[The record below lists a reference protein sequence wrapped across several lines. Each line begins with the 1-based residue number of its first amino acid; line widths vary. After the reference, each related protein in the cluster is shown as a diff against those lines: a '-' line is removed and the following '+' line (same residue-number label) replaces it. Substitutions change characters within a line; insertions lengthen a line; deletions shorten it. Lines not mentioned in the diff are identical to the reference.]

1 MATERIPLTQPIES
15 RVGNFLK
22 DSRSVN
28 CVFESRDQKREFLKR
43 PGLVTAKQVVSIT
56 PPAETPSQGL
66 VEFNSDLYSVIN
78 NTLYKTV
85 ATAPY
90 TTTTVGSTSVSTSQS
105 YFVKTF
111 LGAYLFMHN
120 KLNGYLLSKAGVFS
134 GIVNDKVVS
143 VSIDNEG
150 LGYSGTPTITF
161 TPPPSG
167 TTATGT
173 VVMSSTGNGSIVSIT
188 IDIAGSGYVTAPT
201 ATINPW
207 FVTVPNCTN
216 VSGTTTIDYTGYYG
230 ALFTGMV
237 VSTTGIPTGALI
249 TKVTQGSILGSG
261 TMTLSIATT
270 GSVSGNVTAT
280 DARFTATA
288 AVTPNLCSFPT
299 GPYVSGTVFLDNYV
313 FIGTVSTAM
322 STDLPPVPVGNRI
335 YNSALGD
342 PTSWSALDYLSFEQ
356 TTDTLV
362 GIAKHLNYLVAFGQ
376 TSTQF
381 YYDNANPVGSP
392 LSVSQSYTS
401 EVGCA
406 SGDSIVS
413 TDNTVLWVGTS
424 KTYGRAVYLMDG
436 VSPVKVSTD
445 NIDKHLEAD
454 GLGKVSA
461 YCYKFGGHTLYILTL
476 HNTNETLVFD
486 INEKMWYQ
494 WTQYSMMSSDQ
505 SNPGVWM
512 ESYFRPTFYAEALG
526 VPFVLDDDTATIYYF
541 DTNTY
546 QDANQPIYC
555 RTVTDVIDNG
565 STKRKFYGRL
575 EIIGDK
581 VAGTLQVRHTGD
593 DYNTW
598 SSYRSIDLNA
608 SRAQIYLSGADRR
621 RAWEFLCTSNVPLR
635 LDGAEIDFRI
645 GELDQEQST
654 GGGRYRK

>member
-1 MATERIPLTQPIES
+1 MAIERIPLTQPIES

-66 VEFNSDLYSVIN
+66 VEFNGDLYSVIN

-120 KLNGYLLSKAGVFS
+120 KINGYLLSKAGVF
-134 GIVNDKVVS
+134 GAITNDKVIS

-150 LGYSGTPTITF
+150 LDYSSGITLTF
-161 TPPPSG
+161 TPSG
-167 TTATGT
+167 TTATPTVDSAGHITDVTLTAKPNGQASTPVIAIIQPTPATPTGT
-173 VVMSSTGNGSIVSIT
+173 GTKAFFYIVVSSATGIYTGMYVTGTGIAPNAKVTNISGTTITVSI
-188 IDIAGSGYVTAPT
+188 AHTA
-201 ATINPW
+201 A
-207 FVTVPNCTN
+207 
-216 VSGTTTIDYTGYYG
+216 VSGTIT
-230 ALFTGMV
+230 FTDM
-237 VSTTGIPTGALI
+237 
-249 TKVTQGSILGSG
+249 GSNGS
-261 TMTLSIATT
+261 L
-270 GSVSGNVTAT
+270 TA
-280 DARFTATA
+280 
-288 AVTPNLCSFPT
+288 NLCVFPT
-299 GPYVSGTVFLDNYV
+299 GPYVSGAVFLDNYV
-313 FIGTVSTAM
+313 FIGVAAS
-322 STDLPPVPVGNRI
+322 NRI

-342 PTSWSALDYLSFEQ
+342 PTSWGALDYLSFEQ

-362 GIAKHLNYLVAFGQ
+362 GIVKHLNYLVAFGQ

-381 YYDNANPVGSP
+381 YYDNANPVRSP

-608 SRAQIYLSGADRR
+608 SRSQIYLSGSDRR

-645 GELDQEQST
+645 GEMDQEQGV
-654 GGGRYRK
+654 GGGRYRR